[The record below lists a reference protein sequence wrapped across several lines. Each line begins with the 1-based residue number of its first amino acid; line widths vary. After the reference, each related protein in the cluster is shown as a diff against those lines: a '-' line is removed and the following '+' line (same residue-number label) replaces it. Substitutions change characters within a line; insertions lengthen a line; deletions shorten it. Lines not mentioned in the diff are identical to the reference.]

1 MRSSVSYADKILQT
15 RTKLAELRFY
25 PTKDYLDLCRGRISG
40 DCIDAVLSE
49 QQLVK
54 PEFFNIRVFNEAQ
67 WIGNIYMLD
76 FTEEHGILLI
86 DRIQI
91 PRQLKVPYLDFF
103 DQLTQAVREMFD
115 AVPYEC
121 VLAPLAISNHATIQ
135 KAFNTYRKK
144 LRKREILLR
153 STYARYFDS
162 LRTGSDYYALC
173 QKEGVPRS
181 VR

>member
-1 MRSSVSYADKILQT
+1 VSYADKILQT

-25 PTKDYLDLCRGRISG
+25 PTKDYLDLCG
-40 DCIDAVLSE
+40 DGSLETALTRCLSE

-54 PEFFNIRVFNEAQ
+54 PEFFNIRVFSEAQ

-103 DQLTQAVREMFD
+103 RPAHPSCARDVRRSS
-115 AVPYEC
+115 YEC